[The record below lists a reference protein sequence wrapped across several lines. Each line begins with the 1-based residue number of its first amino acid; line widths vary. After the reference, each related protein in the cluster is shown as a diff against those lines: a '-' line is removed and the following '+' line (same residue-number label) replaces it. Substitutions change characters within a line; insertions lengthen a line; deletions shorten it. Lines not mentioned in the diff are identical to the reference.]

1 MARSPS
7 SRSAAT
13 ATLPLNVYFLLLPD
27 TLILD
32 WAGPAEA
39 LRVANRVRSEHGL
52 GPAFKLHFIGPAT
65 ASESSVGAQIANLA
79 PLPARLPNP
88 SWLVLSGQAGPRTNP
103 AQPANQRALEW
114 LRGLAL
120 VPEQHALITICAGSV
135 LAAHAG
141 LLRGRRATTHHH
153 HLGELQAVEPSC
165 QVVGNRVFVE
175 DGSIASSAG
184 MSTGIDLMLHRIGQ
198 VCGAAV
204 AAETAQC
211 LVMPMRRG
219 PDAPQQSPFMA
230 YREHLHPALH
240 KVQDAIGHAPAAAW
254 DLPGMADLACTSPRN
269 LTRLFTR
276 HCGVAPLTYLRQIRL
291 ASAQTALE
299 NGHSVTEAAAL
310 SGFGSDTQL
319 RRAWH
324 QFGQPATPSAARS
337 AMGPQI
343 AGT

>member
-1 MARSPS
+1 MVR
-7 SRSAAT
+7 
-13 ATLPLNVYFLLLPD
+13 LPLRPAAPAALPLSVYFLLLPN

-39 LRVANRVRSEHGL
+39 LRVANRVRNDHGL
-52 GPAFKLHFIGPAT
+52 GPAFRLHFIGPET
-65 ASESSVGAQIANLA
+65 ESESSVGAHIAQLEA
-79 PLPARLPNP
+79 LPESLPTP
-88 SWLVLSGQAGPRTNP
+88 SWLVISGQTGARTNP
-103 AQPANQRALEW
+103 AHPANQRALAW
-114 LRGLAL
+114 LRALPLASG
-120 VPEQHALITICAGSV
+120 QHTLITICAGSV

-153 HLGELQAVEPSC
+153 HLDELGAVDPSC
-165 QVVGNRVFVE
+165 HVVGNRIFVE
-175 DGSIASSAG
+175 DDSVASSAG

-211 LVMPMRRG
+211 LVIPMRRG
-219 PDAPQQSPFMA
+219 PDAPQQTPWMA

-240 KVQDAIGHAPAAAW
+240 KVQDAIGHAPAADW
-254 DLPGMADLACTSPRN
+254 DLTGMAHPACTSPRN

-276 HCGVAPLTYLRQIRL
+276 YCGVAPLTYLRQIRL
-291 ASAQTALE
+291 ATAQTALE
-299 NGHSVTEAAAL
+299 SGHSVTAAAAL

-324 QFGQPATPSAARS
+324 QFGQPATPSATRS
-337 AMGPQI
+337 AVGSQI
-343 AGT
+343 AGA